1 MFSRSSPDP
10 TFSNYNEREFFP
22 DQLFS
27 FLWEDMKVDNV
38 EFDLDAG
45 KIVFS
50 KPVTLVEQTLTNNSD
65 TEQEMTFNV
74 DKSVANSSTFEYGAG
89 FTATIGMEFRGV

>member
-1 MFSRSSPDP
+1 MSPDP
-10 TFSNYNEREFFP
+10 TFSNHNERDFLP

-38 EFDLDAG
+38 ELDLDAG

-50 KPVTLVEQTLTNNSD
+50 KPVTLMEQTLTNNSD
-65 TEQEMTFNV
+65 TKHGMTFNI
-74 DKSVANSSTFEYGAG
+74 DESVANSSTFEYGTG
-89 FTATIGMEFRGV
+89 FTAAIGM